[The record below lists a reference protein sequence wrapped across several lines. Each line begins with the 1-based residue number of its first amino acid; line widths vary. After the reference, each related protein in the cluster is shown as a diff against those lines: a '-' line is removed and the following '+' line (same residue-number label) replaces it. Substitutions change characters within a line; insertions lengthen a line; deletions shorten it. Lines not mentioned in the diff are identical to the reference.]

1 MKVSLEIPE
10 SLAERLG
17 GSAANLS
24 RAALE
29 ALAVDAYRQRS
40 ITRSELQ
47 QLLEIESFVET
58 EAFLKQHKVPLEY
71 SIADFEA
78 DLETSA
84 RLQEKRDL

>member
-29 ALAVDAYRQRS
+29 ALAVEAYRQRL
-40 ITRSELQ
+40 ITRYELQ
-47 QLLEIESFVET
+47 QLMEIESFFEM
-58 EAFLKQHKVPLEY
+58 EAFLKQHKVLLDY
-71 SIADFEA
+71 SIDDLKADI
-78 DLETSA
+78 ETSA
-84 RLQEKRDL
+84 RLREKHSK

>member
-47 QLLEIESFVET
+47 QLLEIDSFVET
-58 EAFLKQHKVPLEY
+58 EAFLKQHKVLLEY

-84 RLQEKRDL
+84 RLQEKRD

>member
-29 ALAVDAYRQRS
+29 ALGVDAYRQHR
-40 ITRSELQ
+40 IAKVELQ
-47 QLLEIESFVET
+47 ELLEIESFYEMET
-58 EAFLKQHKVPLEY
+58 FLKQHKVPLEY

-78 DLETSA
+78 DAETSR
-84 RLQEKRDL
+84 RLREKRHL

>member
-1 MKVSLEIPE
+1 MKVLLEVPE

-29 ALAVDAYRQRS
+29 ALAVDAYRQHR
-40 ITRSELQ
+40 IAKVELQ
-47 QLLEIESFVET
+47 ELLGIESFYEMET
-58 EAFLKQHKVPLEY
+58 FLKQHKVPLEY

-78 DLETSA
+78 DAETSR
-84 RLQEKRDL
+84 RLREKRDL